1 MICPPELRR
10 IPERNYKK
18 ELQIMT
24 TKRNFWRAITILLF
38 IIRIFEQ

>member
-1 MICPPELRR
+1 MRCPPELRR

-24 TKRNFWRAITILLF
+24 AKRNFWRVVTILLF
-38 IIRIFEQ
+38 ITRIFF